1 MWKLFATVLAV
12 SDTGS
17 ISTTGFV
24 TDFNDPRACALAVHD
39 LFSQPGQANING
51 HIITIK
57 VRGECRPD
65 GSVVGGPGLPPPLAG
80 AITGFL
86 NGFAR

>member
-1 MWKLFATVLAV
+1 
-12 SDTGS
+12 
-17 ISTTGFV
+17 
-24 TDFNDPRACALAVHD
+24 VHD
-39 LFSQPGQANING
+39 LFSQPGVANING

-57 VRGECRPD
+57 VKGECRPD
-65 GSVVGGPGLPPPLAG
+65 RAPGGPNIPPPLAG